1 MIATAGN
8 RRRRRVT
15 ILDLVSKRP
24 SRKLYARVMKPNLAS
39 IMPQVVA
46 VWCQQL
52 GHEVRFVCYT
62 GFEDLSE
69 ELAGDAD
76 ILFMGAFTGAAQTA
90 YAISNLYRRRGA
102 ITVLGGPHARC
113 YPEDAAQ
120 YFDYVLGFTD
130 KPTVEHVLRDCAPH
144 RPLGLLLGA
153 RRQPLELPGVQER
166 WQFIEPTIAKAP
178 AFKLVPMIGSMGC
191 PYTCSFCIDSVV
203 DYQPLAFEQIREDLR
218 FLLGKLR
225 RPRVAW
231 HDPNFGVRFD
241 DYMTTIE
248 EAVPTGSIDF
258 IAESSLSLLSEPN
271 LRRLRKNGF
280 KGMLPGIESWYSMGN
295 KSKTGRN
302 IGRDKVIQ
310 VSDHINMILE
320 YIPYVQA
327 NFVLGLD
334 FDHGSEPFELTKEFL
349 DRSPGAFPG
358 FSLFSAFGRA
368 APLNL
373 ELQAEDRV
381 LPFPFHFLDNNK
393 AMNVRPK
400 HYDWP
405 EFYDHLVD
413 LTRDAFSWP
422 RIYRRLRAN
431 RTPIP
436 RWLNVVRA
444 VSSEGFGRLRHHSN
458 VRRLLDTDR
467 AVRQFF
473 ERETAVL
480 PKFYEAKLR
489 NDLGALWDLLPPGAL
504 AHDHHAYLKSRE
516 ARLAEAPARVAARGA
531 DGLAPPPDLRARR
544 KDQASPAIVRR

>member
-1 MIATAGN
+1 MSASGAS
-8 RRRRRVT
+8 RRRLRIA
-15 ILDLVSKRP
+15 ILDLVTRGP
-24 SRKLYARVMKPNLAS
+24 SRKLDARVMMPNLAS

-52 GHEVRFVCYT
+52 GHDVRFVCYT
-62 GFEDLSE
+62 GLEDLSQ
-69 ELAGDAD
+69 ELVADAD
-76 ILFMGAFTGAAQTA
+76 ILFIGAFTRSAQTA
-90 YAISNLYRRRGA
+90 YAISNLYRSRGA

-130 KPTVEHVLRDCAPH
+130 KAIIDEVLRDCAHH
-144 RPLGLLLGA
+144 RPLGLQLSA
-153 RRQPLELPGVQER
+153 KRQPLDLPGVKER
-166 WQFIEPTIAKAP
+166 WQFIEPTIAKALT
-178 AFKLVPMIGSMGC
+178 FKLVPMIGSMGC

-203 DYQPLAFEQIREDLR
+203 DYQPLAFEQVREDLR
-218 FLLGKLR
+218 FVLGRMR

-231 HDPNFGVRFD
+231 HDPNFGVRFN

-248 EAVPTGSIDF
+248 EAVPAGSIDF

-271 LRRLRKNGF
+271 LGRLRQNGF
-280 KGMLPGIESWYSMGN
+280 KAMLPGIESWYSYGN

-302 IGRDKVIQ
+302 TGLEKVIQ
-310 VSDHINMILE
+310 VSAHINMILE

-334 FDHGSEPFELTKEFL
+334 VDQGSEPFELTKQFL

-358 FSLFSAFGRA
+358 FSLFTAFGRA

-373 ELQAEDRV
+373 ELQRDGRV
-381 LPFPFHFLDNNK
+381 LPFPFHFLDNNQ
-393 AMNVRPK
+393 AMNVCPK

-413 LTRDAFSWP
+413 LTGYAFSWP
-422 RIYRRLRAN
+422 TIYRRLRSN

-436 RWLNVVRA
+436 KWLNVVRA
-444 VSSEGFGRLRHHSN
+444 ISSEGFGRLKYHSTI
-458 VRRLLDTDR
+458 RRLLDTDN

-473 ERETAVL
+473 YGETKVL
-480 PKFYEAKLR
+480 PRFYQER
-489 NDLGALWDLLPPGAL
+489 IRRDLGPLWDMLPPAAL
-504 AHDHHAYLKSRE
+504 FHDHSAYLKAHE
-516 ARLAEAPARVAARGA
+516 AQTASAGLASSGAGIVAQLAARA
-531 DGLAPPPDLRARR
+531 EKLLAG
-544 KDQASPAIVRR
+544 KDHERSRG